1 MNHSELVFEEEEYGY
16 RRCMVSVL
24 RVWYLRGVVCVG
36 FGTPWSDGVYE
47 WVLLVF
53 ACVIFT
59 NGNCLSSAWMLLHE

>member
-1 MNHSELVFEEEEYGY
+1 MATVGAWFLCCVCGI
-16 RRCMVSVL
+16 CVVL
-24 RVWYLRGVVCVG
+24 CVG

>member
-1 MNHSELVFEEEEYGY
+1 MATVGAWFLCCVCGI
-16 RRCMVSVL
+16 CVVL
-24 RVWYLRGVVCVG
+24 CVWV